1 MITIIW
7 PGAEDRLWCCL
18 RAGRSPNILPHREI
32 IMGRY
37 LLRRTSSPITRAVSI
52 NPSRGDAMKRNVQ
65 VLCFIFLAFC
75 VCIACRKRDASAR
88 NEPVPIAHVHDT
100 PQTDWVVEAWRNA
113 GLAPEGFSTI
123 QPVPYGA
130 ATCMRGTVQGVEAL
144 VCEFSNDFALDEAV
158 KLLRKEWSH
167 NAVGTGLTLR
177 NKHTLLIAVDRA
189 HHDPAGK
196 VIGPLAATFSKQ

>member
-1 MITIIW
+1 
-7 PGAEDRLWCCL
+7 
-18 RAGRSPNILPHREI
+18 
-32 IMGRY
+32 
-37 LLRRTSSPITRAVSI
+37 
-52 NPSRGDAMKRNVQ
+52 MKRNVQ

-196 VIGPLAATFSKQ
+196 VIGRLAATFSKQ